1 MTIHPTPEQ
10 RSIIEYPLRPLRVT
24 AGAGTGKTT
33 TMALRLQHLV
43 QTGTVEPE
51 EALGI
56 TFTNK
61 AAEEL
66 ADKLRSFL
74 PDLAESGRE
83 VEVNTY
89 HGFAHGLLR
98 EYGPI
103 VGVER
108 HSTVITPGYTR
119 QLLRDALGSSGHTAL
134 DLTAP
139 GRRVDELVVLAG
151 DLGDHLRQ
159 PEDLTGGDDEVWA
172 RRIEMAA
179 TLAAYRQRKA
189 ALGAI
194 DYADLIAATHRL
206 VTGHPEVAARIRS
219 RYRVVLLDEYQDT
232 NPAQREML
240 RAVFS
245 DGFPVTAVGDADQT
259 IYEWRGASLQNFA
272 DFPRHFP
279 DEQGE
284 PAHTKHLTVNRR
296 SSRRIIDLAN
306 RVRNEIGDQGD
317 LGDLQAL
324 DDAADGTVAAGW
336 FRTAV
341 DEARWIAAEV
351 RRLHD
356 DGIPWNDIGIL
367 FRKHRQIGLVRD
379 ALERQGIPVEVA
391 ALGGLLEVPE
401 VADLHAWLLVL
412 GRPDDAP
419 ALMRILLGA
428 HYRLGMGD
436 LAPLSGWVA
445 DRRRNTAE
453 TDLGGIGWTLL
464 EAIDRLEGCSA
475 LSDRSTERLSAFRTM
490 YRSLLEDAQGVGVV
504 ELCRIVLD
512 RTGAWPE
519 VEALDDAARLSARL
533 NLYRFLDLAD
543 EWSPLDGRPSLEAFI
558 EYLDLLQEDRGAD
571 ELDTS
576 RVGGEDAV
584 AMLTVHRAKG
594 LEWPVVILPSLCKD
608 TFPSPG
614 QPYADPVAHPQFLP
628 YELRLDTTYLPALP
642 ENAKQ
647 RKAVIK
653 DRHADQEWRTA
664 YVAVT
669 RAADRLITTGAF
681 WYSGKQAKSP
691 SRILELALQTK
702 GVEIVEQVTDAGDPP
717 GSLRFETDPADG
729 PDPLFADG
737 WREAM
742 RTAIEDPTWPA
753 GLAAAVGS
761 TISYE
766 EALGQ
771 LTMILD
777 DLPAS
782 TAHAPEPAPFRTS
795 VTGLVTFATCPQRFH
810 WSQVDRLPRRPSPAM
825 RHGIEVHR
833 RIELHHRGS
842 VPFEDTHEGF
852 YDLEPGERGRP
863 GAFQAFLS
871 SRFADQK
878 PLLIEAPFELQIGQ
892 GRVAGRIDAVYQPEP
907 GLWEVIDFKSGRST
921 DDPAGRVQ
929 LQAYAVAV
937 VDAGFPEGTPDRTR
951 VAFVYLGDGVEEIS
965 EEVDQTWLATA
976 RERLD
981 ELVAGAAAGVR
992 DPRPSEA
999 CRSCD
1004 FIRFCEAGRVC
1015 TAEQEEVGRT

>member
-1 MTIHPTPEQ
+1 MSIRPTPEQ
-10 RSIIEYPLRPLRVT
+10 QSIIEYPLRPLRVT

-43 QTGTVEPE
+43 LTGQVEPE

-66 ADKLRSFL
+66 ADRLRSFL
-74 PDLAESGRE
+74 PDLAETGRE

-89 HGFAHGLLR
+89 HGFAHGLLH

-108 HSTVITPGYTR
+108 NAKVITPGYTR
-119 QLLRDALGSSGHTAL
+119 QLLREALGSSDHGAL
-134 DLTAP
+134 DLTTP

-151 DLGDHLRQ
+151 DLGDHLRD
-159 PEDLTGGDDEVWA
+159 PGDLAGGDSEVWA
-172 RRIEMAA
+172 RRIEMAGV
-179 TLAAYRQRKA
+179 LAVYQRRKA

-206 VTGHPEVAARIRS
+206 VIGHPEVAARIRS

-240 RAVFS
+240 RAIFR

-272 DFPRHFP
+272 DFPVHFP
-279 DEQGE
+279 DEDGQ
-284 PAHTKHLTVNRR
+284 PAHTKHLTLNRR
-296 SSRRIIDLAN
+296 SAGRIIDVAN
-306 RVRNEIGDQGD
+306 RVRGEISDQGD
-317 LGDLQAL
+317 LGDLQPL
-324 DDAADGTVAAGW
+324 DDAPDGTVAVGW

-351 RRLHD
+351 SHLHD
-356 DGIPWNDIGIL
+356 EGTPWRDIGIL
-367 FRKHRQIGLVRD
+367 FRKHRQIGLIRD
-379 ALERQGIPVEVA
+379 ALERQGVPVEVA

-401 VADLHAWLLVL
+401 VADLHAWLLIL
-412 GRPDDAP
+412 GRPGDGP

-436 LAPLSGWVA
+436 LVPLAEWVRGRHSDAP
-445 DRRRNTAE
+445 D
-453 TDLGGIGWTLL
+453 TDLGGINWTLL
-464 EAIDRLEGCSA
+464 EAIDRIEECSG
-475 LSDRSTERLSAFRTM
+475 LSDRASQRLNAFHTV
-490 YRSLLEDAQGVGVV
+490 YRSLLEQAQGVSVV

-519 VEALDDAARLSARL
+519 IEALDDAARLSARL
-533 NLYRFLDLAD
+533 NLYRFLDLAE

-594 LEWPVVILPSLCKD
+594 LEWPVVILPSLCKS

-614 QPYADPVAHPQFLP
+614 QPYADPVTHPQFLP
-628 YELRLDTTYLPALP
+628 YDLRLDTSYLPVLP
-642 ENAKQ
+642 DNDKE
-647 RKAVIK
+647 RRAVIK
-653 DRHADQEWRTA
+653 ARHADQEWRTA

-669 RAADRLITTGAF
+669 RAAHRLITTGAF
-681 WYSGKQAKSP
+681 WYTGKQPKSP
-691 SRILELALQTK
+691 SRILELALQTD
-702 GVEIVEQVTDAGDPP
+702 GVEIVEQVTDPGDPP
-717 GSLRFETDPADG
+717 GSLRFEAGPADG
-729 PDPLFADG
+729 PDPVFADG

-742 RTAIEDPTWPA
+742 RAAIEDPTWPA
-753 GLAAAVGS
+753 GLAAARGS
-761 TISYE
+761 TTAYD

-771 LTMILD
+771 LTMVLD

-782 TAHAPEPAPFRTS
+782 TGQAPEPAPFRTS

-810 WSQVDRLPRRPSPAM
+810 WSEVDRLPRRPSPAM
-825 RHGIEVHR
+825 RHGVEVHR
-833 RIELHHRGS
+833 HIELHHRGS
-842 VPFEDTHEGF
+842 VPFEDAHEGF
-852 YDLEPGERGRP
+852 YDFEPGERGRP
-863 GAFQAFLS
+863 GAFQAFLG
-871 SRFADQK
+871 SRFADRR
-878 PLLIEAPFELQIGQ
+878 PLLIEAPFELRIGE
-892 GRVAGRIDAVYQPEP
+892 GTIAGRIDAVYQPEP
-907 GLWEVIDFKSGRST
+907 GMWEVVDFKSGRRS
-921 DDPAGRVQ
+921 DDPARRVQ

-937 VDAGFPEGTPDRTR
+937 ADAGFPEGTPDRTR
-951 VAFVYLGDGVEEIS
+951 VAFVYLGDGF
-965 EEVDQTWLATA
+965 EEVGEDVDDAWLAAA

-981 ELVAGAAAGVR
+981 ELVTGAASGEKT
-992 DPRPSEA
+992 PRPSGA

-1004 FIRFCEAGRVC
+1004 FTRFCEP
-1015 TAEQEEVGRT
+1015 GRTWLAGSGGTDRT